1 MAGANHYNKIQV
13 ARGNKNNK
21 TPLYGEL
28 FYDVASKSVF
38 IGAKEGNTVVWK
50 RFGGFDSIVI
60 KGTTSGNSTDSDYF
74 GDLGTPLPGDAYIVR
89 SPISVSQPEII
100 YKADGS
106 ATRGKNF
113 RRYDDFFKNGQ
124 VIVYVEEDV
133 SNLPNAAVR
142 DAQSGYGWIVLS
154 GGQNASDIEN
164 DTIYQPVAAA
174 ADDPNDAT
182 TDNGKGLNDVQSA
195 LDYLFNNKMEY
206 VGETENIDFT
216 GNAFVDSLNEV
227 LAQQSGISEE
237 DAVIQAI
244 AGMRQ
249 LKAGQWIIYN
259 GPSKKI
265 TVGNSEYVLKK
276 NTAIVVTG
284 KVVSASSNGTDSASL
299 STTADCFPLGAAD
312 ANDIEFQFTGDRV
325 SDEAVANVSTLTIAG
340 EATTLDNTNN
350 TTVDEKVQSVTQA
363 LDVLHQTKA
372 DLNAYGKIPLS
383 QIPSTFVGALQFIG
397 TLNFGGSSADSI
409 AIPANGKLTAKQLA
423 AYMSALDD
431 PDSMEQAQE
440 GDFADKMHGELDAGD
455 YVIIN
460 FATPTD
466 ANTNVDDNSS
476 ATNTK
481 EITIVDDDDNVLFK
495 VSSGDHVICNSIN
508 ITTDDTANPPTS
520 TITSVKL
527 DHLNTSAS
535 VDNINGLK
543 AAVQIDGTR
552 RNEQTSKVQTNT
564 TSVRELKET
573 EVSVDAEHNI
583 IDVGAPDTVLTPETT
598 LGKNTIP
605 VGNGGKALLNSEVSI
620 NGQDNASKWH
630 DTTGLTGDNLTAAQ
644 AHNTEL
650 TGLLKDGQTE
660 VTVEFPD
667 KSGKLSVTVGDGT
680 EDRLPKYDA
689 HGNLI
694 DSSLE
699 NKIDQ
704 NLGGQFNV
712 FDQNGN
718 KVLTLNYEELAKLIQ
733 YTLGTGAN
741 AKDITRRFDDTDGV
755 TTVDEETGTSTT
767 TQVKRSSHEGRTNV
781 DEDTHTMLDDCST
794 IDGGE
799 WE

>member
-13 ARGNKNNK
+13 ARGDISKK
-21 TPLYGEL
+21 TTPLYGEL
-28 FYDVASKSVF
+28 FYDVASKSVY

-60 KGTTSGNSTDSDYF
+60 KGTTSGNSADSDYF
-74 GDLGTPLPGDAYIVR
+74 GGLGTPLPGDAYIVR

-182 TDNGKGLNDVQSA
+182 TNNGKGLNDVQSA

-206 VGETENIDFT
+206 VGETGVIEFT
-216 GNAFVDSLNEV
+216 GNTFVDSLSEI
-227 LAQQSGISEE
+227 LAEQSGLSEE

-244 AGMRQ
+244 AGMKQ

-276 NTAIVVTG
+276 NTAIVMTG
-284 KVVSASSNGTDSASL
+284 KVVSVSANGTDSASL
-299 STTADCFPLGAAD
+299 STVVDCFPLGAAD
-312 ANDIEFQFTGDRV
+312 ANDIEFHFKGERKSTETM
-325 SDEAVANVSTLTIAG
+325 EAVETLSVAG
-340 EATTLDNTNN
+340 ENLTLEDDG
-350 TTVDEKVQSVTQA
+350 VGIDKKVETVTQA

-372 DLNAYGKIPLS
+372 DLNAQGKIPLH
-383 QIPSTFVGALQFIG
+383 QIPNTFVGALQYIG
-397 TLNFGGSSADSI
+397 TLNFTAADLTTL
-409 AIPANGKLTAKQLA
+409 NGTITDVALAQLMA
-423 AYMSALDD
+423 GVTDS
-431 PDSMEQAQE
+431 DSMEKSGEGAYANTKKAQ
-440 GDFADKMHGELDAGD
+440 LDAGD
-455 YVIIN
+455 YVVVN
-460 FATPTD
+460 FATPTVPVTTD
-466 ANTNVDDNSS
+466 DNNANSANTN
-476 ATNTK
+476 
-481 EITIVDDDDNVLFK
+481 EITVVDANDNVLFK
-495 VSSGDHVICNSIN
+495 LSSGDHVICNTVTYN
-508 ITTDDTANPPTS
+508 DAGTAITAA
-520 TITSVKL
+520 KL
-527 DHLNTSAS
+527 DHLNTSAA

-543 AAVQIDGTR
+543 AAVQIDGVERVEPDSTA
-552 RNEQTSKVQTNT
+552 NGSTS
-564 TSVRELKET
+564 TSTLRET
-573 EVSVDAEHNI
+573 EIETDTANNVINVKSPDA
-583 IDVGAPDTVLTPETT
+583 VLTPAAT

-605 VGNGGKALLNSEVSI
+605 VGNGGKALLNSEVKI
-620 NGQDNASKWH
+620 NGIENASEWH
-630 DTTGLTGDNLTAAQ
+630 DTSSLSDPADIAAAQ

-650 TGLLKDGQTE
+650 IGKDKVGND
-660 VTVEFPD
+660 VVVEFPD
-667 KSGKLSVTVGDGT
+667 ASGKLSVTTGDGT

-694 DSSLE
+694 DSALE

-704 NLGGQFNV
+704 TLGGQFNV

-733 YTLGTGAN
+733 YTLGTGVN
-741 AKDITRRFDDTDGV
+741 AKDITRRFDDTDAV
-755 TTVDEETGTSTT
+755 TTTVGGTSTT
-767 TQVKRSSHEGRTNV
+767 TQVQRSSHEGRTGV

-799 WE
+799 WV

>member
-60 KGTTSGNSTDSDYF
+60 KGTTSGNSADSDYF
-74 GDLGTPLPGDAYIVR
+74 GDIGTPLPGDAYIVR

-182 TDNGKGLNDVQSA
+182 TTNGKGLNDVQSA

-206 VGETENIDFT
+206 VGETGNIDFT
-216 GNAFVDSLNEV
+216 ANTFVNSLNEV
-227 LAQQSGISEE
+227 LTQQSGLSDE

-265 TVGNSEYVLKK
+265 TVNNSEYVLKK
-276 NTAIVVTG
+276 NTAIVMTG

-312 ANDIEFQFTGDRV
+312 ANDIEFHFKGERK
-325 SDEAVANVSTLTIAG
+325 STETMEDVETLSVAG
-340 EATTLDNTNN
+340 ENLTLED
-350 TTVDEKVQSVTQA
+350 DGIGIDKKVETVTQA

-372 DLNAYGKIPLS
+372 DLNAQGKIPLH
-383 QIPSTFVGALQFIG
+383 QIPNTFVGALQYIG
-397 TLNFGGSSADSI
+397 TLNFTADQLTTL
-409 AIPANGKLTAKQLA
+409 NGTITDVALAQLMA
-423 AYMSALDD
+423 GVSDN
-431 PDSMEQAQE
+431 DSMEKSGEGAYANTKKAQ
-440 GDFADKMHGELDAGD
+440 LDAGD
-455 YVIIN
+455 YVVVN
-460 FATPTD
+460 FATPTVPV
-466 ANTNVDDNSS
+466 TTDDNNANS
-476 ATNTK
+476 ANTK
-481 EITIVDDDDNVLFK
+481 EITVVDANDNVLFK
-495 VSSGDHVICNSIN
+495 LSSGDHVICNTVTYN
-508 ITTDDTANPPTS
+508 DAGT
-520 TITSVKL
+520 TITAAKL
-527 DHLNTSAS
+527 DHLNTSAA

-543 AAVQIDGTR
+543 AAVQIDGVERVEPDSTADG
-552 RNEQTSKVQTNT
+552 TTT
-564 TSVRELKET
+564 TSTLRET
-573 EVSVDAEHNI
+573 EVETDTANNVINVKSPDA
-583 IDVGAPDTVLTPETT
+583 VLTPETT
-598 LGKNTIP
+598 LSKNTIP

-620 NGQDNASKWH
+620 NGTENDSKWH
-630 DTTGLTGDNLTAAQ
+630 DAANPT
-644 AHNTEL
+644 HNTEL
-650 TGLLKDGQTE
+650 TGKTSADE
-660 VTVEFPD
+660 DVTVEFPD
-667 KSGKLSVTVGDGT
+667 ESGKLSVTVGDGT

-694 DSSLE
+694 DSALE

-718 KVLTLNYEELAKLIQ
+718 KVLTLNYEELAQLIQ

-755 TTVDEETGTSTT
+755 TTVDETTGTETT
-767 TQVKRSSHEGRTNV
+767 VQVKRSSHEGRTNV

>member
-60 KGTTSGNSTDSDYF
+60 KGTTSGNSADSDYF

-174 ADDPNDAT
+174 ADDPNDAA

-206 VGETENIDFT
+206 VGETGNIDFT
-216 GNAFVDSLNEV
+216 ANTFVSSLNEV
-227 LAQQSGISEE
+227 LAQQSGISDE

-249 LKAGQWIIYN
+249 LKAGQWTIYN

-265 TVGNSEYVLKK
+265 TVNNSEYVLKK
-276 NTAIVVTG
+276 NTAIVMTG

-312 ANDIEFQFTGDRV
+312 ANDIEFHFKGERKSTETMEDVETLSVAGD
-325 SDEAVANVSTLTIAG
+325 NLTLEDDGIG
-340 EATTLDNTNN
+340 IDK
-350 TTVDEKVQSVTQA
+350 KVETVTQA

-372 DLNAYGKIPLS
+372 DLNAQGKIPLH
-383 QIPSTFVGALQFIG
+383 QIPNTFVGALQYIG
-397 TLNFGGSSADSI
+397 TLNFTASQLTEL
-409 AIPANGKLTAKQLA
+409 NGTITDVALAQLMA
-423 AYMSALDD
+423 GATG
-431 PDSMEQAQE
+431 DSMEKSGEGAYADTKKAQ
-440 GDFADKMHGELDAGD
+440 LDAGD
-455 YVIIN
+455 YVVVN
-460 FATPTD
+460 FATPTVPVTTD
-466 ANTNVDDNSS
+466 DNNANSANTN
-476 ATNTK
+476 
-481 EITIVDDDDNVLFK
+481 EITVVDANDNVLFK
-495 VSSGDHVICNSIN
+495 LSSGDHVICNTVTYN
-508 ITTDDTANPPTS
+508 DAGT
-520 TITSVKL
+520 TITAAKL
-527 DHLNTSAS
+527 DHLNTSAA

-543 AAVQIDGTR
+543 AAVQIDGVERVEPNSTADG
-552 RNEQTSKVQTNT
+552 TTT
-564 TSVRELKET
+564 TSTLRET
-573 EVSVDAEHNI
+573 EVETDTANNTINVKSPDA
-583 IDVGAPDTVLTPETT
+583 VLTPETT

-620 NGQDNASKWH
+620 NGTENDSNYHTDN
-630 DTTGLTGDNLTAAQ
+630 TT
-644 AHNTEL
+644 HNTEL
-650 TGLLKDGQTE
+650 TGKTSFDDD

-667 KSGKLSVTVGDGT
+667 TSGKLLVNPEGNGT
-680 EDRLPKYDA
+680 ENRLPKFDV

-694 DSSLE
+694 DSALE
-699 NKIDQ
+699 HEVDASDKGHFNIIDD
-704 NLGGQFNV
+704 NRNFV
-712 FDQNGN
+712 MS
-718 KVLTLNYEELAKLIQ
+718 LNYDELAQLIT
-733 YTLGTGAN
+733 YSLG
-741 AKDITRRFDDTDGV
+741 AKTMVRRFDDTDAV
-755 TTVDEETGTSTT
+755 TTVDEETGDVTT
-767 TQVKRSSHEGRTNV
+767 TQVKRSSHEGRTDV

-799 WE
+799 WA

>member
-60 KGTTSGNSTDSDYF
+60 KGTTSGNSADSDYF

-182 TDNGKGLNDVQSA
+182 TNNGKGLNDVQSA

-206 VGETENIDFT
+206 VGETGNIEFT
-216 GNAFVDSLNEV
+216 GSTFVDSLNEV
-227 LAQQSGISEE
+227 LAQQSGISDE

-276 NTAIVVTG
+276 NTAIVMTG

-299 STTADCFPLGAAD
+299 SITADCFPLGAAD
-312 ANDIEFQFTGDRV
+312 ANDIEFHFKGERKSTETMEDV
-325 SDEAVANVSTLTIAG
+325 ETLTVAG
-340 EATTLDNTNN
+340 ENLTIED
-350 TTVDEKVQSVTQA
+350 DGIGIDKKVETVTQA

-372 DLNAYGKIPLS
+372 DLNAQGKIPLH
-383 QIPSTFVGALQFIG
+383 QIPNTFVGALQYIG
-397 TLNFGGSSADSI
+397 TLNFT
-409 AIPANGKLTAKQLA
+409 ANQLTTLNGTITDVALAQLMA
-423 AYMSALDD
+423 GVSDN
-431 PDSMEQAQE
+431 DSMEKSGEGAYANTKKAQ
-440 GDFADKMHGELDAGD
+440 LDAGD
-455 YVIIN
+455 YVVVN
-460 FATPTD
+460 FATPTVPVTTD
-466 ANTNVDDNSS
+466 DNNANSANTN
-476 ATNTK
+476 
-481 EITIVDDDDNVLFK
+481 EITVVDANDNVLFK
-495 VSSGDHVICNSIN
+495 LSSGDHVICNTVTYN
-508 ITTDDTANPPTS
+508 DAGT
-520 TITSVKL
+520 TITAAKL
-527 DHLNTSAS
+527 DHLNTSAA

-543 AAVQIDGTR
+543 AAVQIDGVERVEPNSTADGS
-552 RNEQTSKVQTNT
+552 TT
-564 TSVRELKET
+564 TSTLRET
-573 EVSVDAEHNI
+573 EVETDTANNTINVKSPDA
-583 IDVGAPDTVLTPETT
+583 VLTPETT

-620 NGQDNASKWH
+620 NGIGNDSNYLSAG
-630 DTTGLTGDNLTAAQ
+630 TP
-644 AHNTEL
+644 HNTEL
-650 TGLLKDGQTE
+650 TGKTATNDE

-667 KSGKLSVTVGDGT
+667 ASGKLLVNPEGNGT
-680 EDRLPKYDA
+680 ENRLPKFDA
-689 HGNLI
+689 NGNLI
-694 DSSLE
+694 DSALE
-699 NKIDQ
+699 HEVDNSDKGHFNIID
-704 NLGGQFNV
+704 
-712 FDQNGN
+712 DNGN
-718 KVLTLNYEELAKLIQ
+718 VVMSLNYDELARLIT
-733 YTLGTGAN
+733 YSLG
-741 AKDITRRFDDTDGV
+741 AKTMVRRFDDTDRV
-755 TTVDEETGTSTT
+755 TTVDETTGDETT
-767 TQVKRSSHEGRTNV
+767 TQVQRSSHEGRTGV

>member
-13 ARGNKNNK
+13 ARGNIKNTNK
-21 TPLYGEL
+21 QPLYGEL

-60 KGTTSGNSTDSDYF
+60 KGTTSGNSADSDYF

-113 RRYDDFFKNGQ
+113 RTYDDFFKNGQ

-164 DTIYQPVAAA
+164 DTLYQPVAAA

-206 VGETENIDFT
+206 VGETGNIEFT
-216 GNAFVDSLNEV
+216 GNAFVSSLNEV
-227 LAQQSGISEE
+227 LAQQSGLSDE

-276 NTAIVVTG
+276 NTAIVMTG

-312 ANDIEFQFTGDRV
+312 ANDIEFHFKGARK
-325 SDEAVANVSTLTIAG
+325 STETMEDVETLSVAG
-340 EATTLDNTNN
+340 ENLTLED
-350 TTVDEKVQSVTQA
+350 DGIGIDKKVETVTQA

-372 DLNAYGKIPLS
+372 DLNAQGKIPLH
-383 QIPSTFVGALQFIG
+383 QIPNTFVGALQYIG
-397 TLNFGGSSADSI
+397 TLNFTADQLTEL
-409 AIPANGKLTAKQLA
+409 NGTITDVALAQLMA
-423 AYMSALDD
+423 GATG
-431 PDSMEQAQE
+431 DSMEKSGEGAYADTKKAQ
-440 GDFADKMHGELDAGD
+440 LDAGD
-455 YVIIN
+455 YVVVN
-460 FATPTD
+460 FATPTVPVTTD
-466 ANTNVDDNSS
+466 DNNANSANTN
-476 ATNTK
+476 
-481 EITIVDDDDNVLFK
+481 EITVVDANDNVLFK
-495 VSSGDHVICNSIN
+495 LSSGDHVICNTVTYN
-508 ITTDDTANPPTS
+508 EAGT
-520 TITSVKL
+520 TITAAKL
-527 DHLNTSAS
+527 DHLNTSAA

-543 AAVQIDGTR
+543 AAVQIDGVERVEPNSTADG
-552 RNEQTSKVQTNT
+552 TTT
-564 TSVRELKET
+564 TSTLRET
-573 EVSVDAEHNI
+573 EVETDTANNTINVKSPDA
-583 IDVGAPDTVLTPETT
+583 VLTPETT

-620 NGQDNASKWH
+620 NGTENDSKWH
-630 DTTGLTGDNLTAAQ
+630 DVANPT
-644 AHNTEL
+644 HNTEL
-650 TGLLKDGQTE
+650 TGKTSAGND

-667 KSGKLSVTVGDGT
+667 ESGKLSVTVGNGT

-694 DSSLE
+694 DSALE
-699 NKIDQ
+699 HSVDVSDKGHFNIID
-704 NLGGQFNV
+704 
-712 FDQNGN
+712 DNGN
-718 KVLTLNYEELAKLIQ
+718 VVMSLNYDELAQLIT
-733 YTLGTGAN
+733 YSLG
-741 AKDITRRFDDTDGV
+741 AKTMVRRFDDTDGV
-755 TTVDEETGTSTT
+755 TTTDEATGTSTT
-767 TQVKRSSHEGRTNV
+767 VQVQRSSHEGRTGV

>member
-60 KGTTSGNSTDSDYF
+60 KGTTSGNSADSDYF

-164 DTIYQPVAAA
+164 DTLYQPVAAA

-182 TDNGKGLNDVQSA
+182 TTNGKGLNDVQSA

-206 VGETENIDFT
+206 VGETGVIDFT
-216 GNAFVDSLNEV
+216 GNTFVDSLNTI
-227 LAQQSGISEE
+227 LAEQSGISDE

-249 LKAGQWIIYN
+249 LKAGQWLIYN
-259 GPSKKI
+259 GPSKKV
-265 TVGNSEYVLKK
+265 TVNNSEYVLKK
-276 NTAIVVTG
+276 NTAIVMTG

-299 STTADCFPLGAAD
+299 SITADCFPLGAAD
-312 ANDIEFQFTGDRV
+312 ANDIEFHFKGERK
-325 SDEAVANVSTLTIAG
+325 STETMEDVETLSVAG
-340 EATTLDNTNN
+340 ENLTLEDDG
-350 TTVDEKVQSVTQA
+350 VGIDKKVETVTQA

-372 DLNAYGKIPLS
+372 DLNAQGKIPLH
-383 QIPSTFVGALQFIG
+383 QIPNTFVGALQYIG
-397 TLNFGGSSADSI
+397 TLNFTA
-409 AIPANGKLTAKQLA
+409 AQLTELSGTITDVALAQLMA
-423 AYMSALDD
+423 GVSDN
-431 PDSMEQAQE
+431 DSMEKSGEGAYANTKKAQ
-440 GDFADKMHGELDAGD
+440 LDAGD
-455 YVIIN
+455 YVVVN
-460 FATPTD
+460 FATPTVPVTTD
-466 ANTNVDDNSS
+466 DNNANSANTN
-476 ATNTK
+476 
-481 EITIVDDDDNVLFK
+481 EITVVDANDNVLFK
-495 VSSGDHVICNSIN
+495 LSSGDHVICNTVTYN
-508 ITTDDTANPPTS
+508 EAGT
-520 TITSVKL
+520 TITAAKL
-527 DHLNTSAS
+527 DHLNTSAA

-543 AAVQIDGTR
+543 AAVQIDGVERVEPDSTADGA
-552 RNEQTSKVQTNT
+552 TT
-564 TSVRELKET
+564 TSRLRET
-573 EVSVDAEHNI
+573 EVETDTASNTINVKSPDA
-583 IDVGAPDTVLTPETT
+583 VLTPETT

-620 NGQDNASKWH
+620 NGTENNSKYH
-630 DTTGLTGDNLTAAQ
+630 DVANPT
-644 AHNTEL
+644 HNTEL
-650 TGLLKDGQTE
+650 TGKTSAGDD

-667 KSGKLSVTVGDGT
+667 ASGKLLVNPEGNGT
-680 EDRLPKYDA
+680 PNRLPKFDA

-694 DSSLE
+694 DSALE
-699 NKIDQ
+699 HEVDVSDKGHFNIID
-704 NLGGQFNV
+704 
-712 FDQNGN
+712 DNGN
-718 KVLTLNYEELAKLIQ
+718 VVMSLNYDELAQLIT
-733 YTLGTGAN
+733 YSLG
-741 AKDITRRFDDTDGV
+741 AKTMVRRFDDTDAV
-755 TTVDEETGTSTT
+755 TTADGEGNSSTV
-767 TQVKRSSHEGRTNV
+767 QVKRSSHEGRTGV

>member
-60 KGTTSGNSTDSDYF
+60 KGTTSGNSADSDYF
-74 GDLGTPLPGDAYIVR
+74 GDIGTPLPGDAYIVR

-182 TDNGKGLNDVQSA
+182 TTNGKGLNDVQSA

-206 VGETENIDFT
+206 VGETGNIDFT
-216 GNAFVDSLNEV
+216 ANTFVNSLNEV
-227 LAQQSGISEE
+227 LTQQSGLSDE

-265 TVGNSEYVLKK
+265 TVNNSEYVLKK
-276 NTAIVVTG
+276 NTAIVMTG

-312 ANDIEFQFTGDRV
+312 ANDIEFHFKGERK
-325 SDEAVANVSTLTIAG
+325 STETMEDVETLSVAG
-340 EATTLDNTNN
+340 ENLTLED
-350 TTVDEKVQSVTQA
+350 DGIGIDKKVETVTQA

-372 DLNAYGKIPLS
+372 DLNAQGKIPLH
-383 QIPSTFVGALQFIG
+383 QIPNTFVGALQYIG
-397 TLNFGGSSADSI
+397 TLNFTADQLTTL
-409 AIPANGKLTAKQLA
+409 NGTITDVALAQLMA
-423 AYMSALDD
+423 GVSDN
-431 PDSMEQAQE
+431 DSMEKSGEGAYANTKKAQ
-440 GDFADKMHGELDAGD
+440 LDAGD
-455 YVIIN
+455 YVVVN
-460 FATPTD
+460 FATPTVPV
-466 ANTNVDDNSS
+466 TTDDNNANS
-476 ATNTK
+476 ANTK
-481 EITIVDDDDNVLFK
+481 EITVVDANDNVLFK
-495 VSSGDHVICNSIN
+495 LSSGDHVICNTVTYN
-508 ITTDDTANPPTS
+508 EAGT
-520 TITSVKL
+520 TITAAKL
-527 DHLNTSAS
+527 DHLNTSAA

-543 AAVQIDGTR
+543 AAVQIDGVERVEPNSTADG
-552 RNEQTSKVQTNT
+552 TTT
-564 TSVRELKET
+564 TSTLRET
-573 EVSVDAEHNI
+573 EVETDTANNI
-583 IDVGAPDTVLTPETT
+583 INVKSPDAVLTPETT
-598 LGKNTIP
+598 LSKNTIP

-620 NGQDNASKWH
+620 NE
-630 DTTGLTGDNLTAAQ
+630 TGNDSDYLSEGTP
-644 AHNTEL
+644 HNTEL
-650 TGLLKDGQTE
+650 TGKTSAGDD

-667 KSGKLSVTVGDGT
+667 ASGKLLVNPEGNGT
-680 EDRLPKYDA
+680 ENRLPKFDA

-694 DSSLE
+694 DSALE
-699 NKIDQ
+699 HEIDVSDK
-704 NLGGQFNV
+704 GHFNII
-712 FDQNGN
+712 DDNGN
-718 KVLTLNYEELAKLIQ
+718 VVMSLNYDELAQLIT
-733 YTLGTGAN
+733 YSLG
-741 AKDITRRFDDTDGV
+741 AKTMVRRFDDTDGV
-755 TTVDEETGTSTT
+755 TTGDGEGNSTT
-767 TQVKRSSHEGRTNV
+767 VQVQRSSHEGRTNV
-781 DEDTHTMLDDCST
+781 DENTHTMLDDCST

>member
-1 MAGANHYNKIQV
+1 MAGPTNHYNKIQV

-28 FYDVASKSVF
+28 FYDTASKSVF

-60 KGTTSGNSTDSDYF
+60 KGTTSGNSADSDYF
-74 GDLGTPLPGDAYIVR
+74 GDIGTPLPGDAYIVR

-182 TDNGKGLNDVQSA
+182 TTNGKGLNDVQSA

-206 VGETENIDFT
+206 VGETGNIDFT

-227 LAQQSGISEE
+227 LAQPSGLSDE

-244 AGMRQ
+244 AGMKQ

-276 NTAIVVTG
+276 NTAIVMTG

-312 ANDIEFQFTGDRV
+312 ANDIEFHFKGERKSTETMGDV
-325 SDEAVANVSTLTIAG
+325 ETLSVAG
-340 EATTLDNTNN
+340 ENLTLED
-350 TTVDEKVQSVTQA
+350 DGIGIDKKVETVTQA

-372 DLNAYGKIPLS
+372 DLNAQGKIPLH
-383 QIPSTFVGALQFIG
+383 QIPNTFVGALQYIG
-397 TLNFGGSSADSI
+397 TLNFT
-409 AIPANGKLTAKQLA
+409 ANQLTTLNGTITDVALAQLKA
-423 AYMSALDD
+423 GVSDN
-431 PDSMEQAQE
+431 DSMEKSGEGAYANTKKAQ
-440 GDFADKMHGELDAGD
+440 LDAGD
-455 YVIIN
+455 YVVVN
-460 FATPTD
+460 FATPTVPVTTD
-466 ANTNVDDNSS
+466 DNNANSANTN
-476 ATNTK
+476 
-481 EITIVDDDDNVLFK
+481 EITVVDANDNVLFK
-495 VSSGDHVICNSIN
+495 LSSGDHVICNTVTYN
-508 ITTDDTANPPTS
+508 DAGT
-520 TITSVKL
+520 TITAAKL
-527 DHLNTSAS
+527 DHLNTSAA

-543 AAVQIDGTR
+543 AAVQIDGVERVEPNSTADG
-552 RNEQTSKVQTNT
+552 TTT
-564 TSVRELKET
+564 TSTLRET
-573 EVSVDAEHNI
+573 EVETDTANNI
-583 IDVGAPDTVLTPETT
+583 INVKSPDAVLTPETT
-598 LGKNTIP
+598 LSKNTIP

-620 NGQDNASKWH
+620 NETRNDSKWH
-630 DTTGLTGDNLTAAQ
+630 DAANPT
-644 AHNTEL
+644 HNTEL
-650 TGLLKDGQTE
+650 TGKTIAGED

-667 KSGKLSVTVGDGT
+667 ESGKLLVNPEGNGT
-680 EDRLPKYDA
+680 PNRLPKFDA

-694 DSSLE
+694 DSALE
-699 NKIDQ
+699 HEVDVSDKGHFNIID
-704 NLGGQFNV
+704 
-712 FDQNGN
+712 DNGN
-718 KVLTLNYEELAKLIQ
+718 VVMSLNYDELARLIT
-733 YTLGTGAN
+733 YSLG
-741 AKDITRRFDDTDGV
+741 AKTMVRRFDDTDGV
-755 TTVDEETGTSTT
+755 TTVDETTGTETT
-767 TQVKRSSHEGRTNV
+767 VQVKRSSHEGRTGV